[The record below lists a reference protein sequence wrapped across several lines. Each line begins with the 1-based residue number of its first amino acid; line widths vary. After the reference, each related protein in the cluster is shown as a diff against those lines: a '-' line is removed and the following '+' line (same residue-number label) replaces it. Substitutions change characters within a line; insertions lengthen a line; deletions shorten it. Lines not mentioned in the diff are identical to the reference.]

1 LANFLSTETRSMIT
15 HIMPKAITTSL
26 ARFMMSNW
34 AKVSSQVELPIERG
48 EPGMTFGVGIG
59 VGASVGVGVGLG
71 VGCIGV
77 SVGLTVGVSV
87 GVGYG
92 V

>member
-1 LANFLSTETRSMIT
+1 MIT
-15 HIMPKAITTSL
+15 HIMPKPITTSL

-34 AKVSSQVELPIERG
+34 AKVSSHVELPIDSG

-59 VGASVGVGVGLG
+59 VGASVGIGVGIG
-71 VGCIGV
+71 VGCIGA
-77 SVGLTVGVSV
+77 SVGLTVGV